1 MSVAVSIPT
10 MSNELCGQIGTLVLS
25 SALAGAI
32 PEAGGALAGIFGTIN
47 GACTM
52 HKSGTDDGGKGS

>member
-10 MSNELCGQIGTLVLS
+10 MSNGLCGQVGALVLS
-25 SALAGAI
+25 SALAGSI

-47 GACTM
+47 GACTI
-52 HKSGTDDGGKGS
+52 HKSGTGDGGKGS

>member
-10 MSNELCGQIGTLVLS
+10 MSNGLCGQVGVLVLS

-32 PEAGGALAGIFGTIN
+32 PEADGALAGIFGTIN
-47 GACTM
+47 GAYTIY
-52 HKSGTDDGGKGS
+52 KSGTGDGGNGS